1 MDPTWYAIRILM
13 TGIMTGIG
21 GLLLWAATLI
31 APNVNGAA
39 LALMVLLGLLIPAGF
54 FFMFTVVGWQRTIAT
69 NPTSPAR
76 PGPVIAWCGEPRRYA
91 ILWIGFVVLLFGGAR
106 LIVLEVQRGGAE
118 RADLQAYHRAVRD
131 TLFDGCWNRAGQA
144 FRAEAGTGDVALR
157 PRMMSYC
164 TCLDVE
170 VEKSYTPEQFAAV
183 PKEQWWARGD
193 DKIDRIM
200 QKCRI
205 EDSSFVRAALTIKKN
220 GGNPDSDAMQP
231 KILAYTACI
240 KVELDGYAPDA
251 LMSLPADRAAQ
262 DSDDKFRRIIE
273 RCTKYAEF

>member
-1 MDPTWYAIRILM
+1 MDPTWYAIRIFM
-13 TGIMTGIG
+13 TGITTGIG
-21 GLLLWAATLI
+21 GLLLWAATLV

-39 LALMVLLGLLIPAGF
+39 LALMVLLGLAIPAGF
-54 FFMFTVVGWQRTIAT
+54 FFMFTVVGWQRTMAT
-69 NPTSPAR
+69 HSVPPVK

-91 ILWIGFVVLLFGGAR
+91 ILWIAFVVLLFGGAR
-106 LIVLEVQRGGAE
+106 LIMFEIQRGDAQ

-131 TLFDGCWNRAGQA
+131 TLFDGCWNRAGLV
-144 FRAEAGTGDVALR
+144 FRADAGTGDLALR

-164 TCLDVE
+164 TCLDIE
-170 VEKSYTPEQFAAV
+170 VEKSYTPEQFVAV

-193 DKIDRIM
+193 DKIDRIT

-205 EDSSFVRAALTIKKN
+205 EDSSFVRAALTIRKT
-220 GGNPDSDAMQP
+220 GGNPDSDMVQP
-231 KILAYTACI
+231 KILAYTACV
-240 KVELDGYAPDA
+240 KVELDGYAPAA
-251 LMSLPADRAAQ
+251 LMALPTDHASQ

>member
-21 GLLLWAATLI
+21 GLLLWAASLI

-39 LALMVLLGLLIPAGF
+39 LALMGLLGLLIPAGF

-106 LIVLEVQRGGAE
+106 LIVLEVQRGDAE

-262 DSDDKFRRIIE
+262 DSDDKFRRII
-273 RCTKYAEF
+273 